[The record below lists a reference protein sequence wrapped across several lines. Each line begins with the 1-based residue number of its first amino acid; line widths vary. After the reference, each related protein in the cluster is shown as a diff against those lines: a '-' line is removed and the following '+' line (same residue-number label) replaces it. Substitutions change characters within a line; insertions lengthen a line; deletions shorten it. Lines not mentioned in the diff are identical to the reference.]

1 MILVI
6 QNEFELISC
15 EKIKHI
21 KIFLDDVTYR
31 NYHFHS
37 SYELIY
43 ILDGTGQIN
52 LPGES
57 IHVVPG
63 SLIMLNQ
70 NETHE
75 IDAFGGHLVGAFIQ
89 VSRHFCEE
97 YLPNLSL
104 VRFLH
109 RDIASALAK
118 EPERLCALKR
128 EVCEIAM
135 AYLKEEPYFEFDCLV
150 RMVNLFRS
158 LMESVLH
165 EFLSGHDRSTIR
177 KHVQRMNRIV
187 GYVENNYMSP
197 IRLKELAELEGVSTT
212 YISHFFSEQ
221 FGITFQEYLNNLRF
235 ERAISLL
242 QDETISAGEAALAS
256 GFSDLKYLNKM
267 MRQRMGCSTKDY
279 RSGVVQ
285 AATQAPAKHHF
296 RLLERF
302 LTPEEALARL
312 ELENTPYSIEG

>member
-1 MILVI
+1 MI

-89 VSRHFCEE
+89 VSRHFARSISQTC
-97 YLPNLSL
+97 PWI
-104 VRFLH
+104 RF
-109 RDIASALAK
+109 
-118 EPERLCALKR
+118 C
-128 EVCEIAM
+128 
-135 AYLKEEPYFEFDCLV
+135 
-150 RMVNLFRS
+150 
-158 LMESVLH
+158 
-165 EFLSGHDRSTIR
+165 T
-177 KHVQRMNRIV
+177 
-187 GYVENNYMSP
+187 
-197 IRLKELAELEGVSTT
+197 
-212 YISHFFSEQ
+212 
-221 FGITFQEYLNNLRF
+221 GI
-235 ERAISLL
+235 
-242 QDETISAGEAALAS
+242 
-256 GFSDLKYLNKM
+256 
-267 MRQRMGCSTKDY
+267 
-279 RSGVVQ
+279 
-285 AATQAPAKHHF
+285 
-296 RLLERF
+296 
-302 LTPEEALARL
+302 
-312 ELENTPYSIEG
+312 